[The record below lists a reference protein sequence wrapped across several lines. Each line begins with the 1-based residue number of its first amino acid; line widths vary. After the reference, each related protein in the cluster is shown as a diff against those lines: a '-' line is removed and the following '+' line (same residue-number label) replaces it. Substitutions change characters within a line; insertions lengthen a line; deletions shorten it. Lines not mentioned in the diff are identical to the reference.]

1 MFLSLAPFD
10 RSETDPI
17 PPSPPPQV
25 LEAMQRADQAYE
37 RLRETGRE
45 LRFRLDPLSGVAI
58 ELIDTASLERFVLTS
73 HQALQVASGGGISPL
88 ADAG

>member
-1 MFLSLAPFD
+1 MFFSLAPFD
-10 RSETDPI
+10 QSEVDPV
-17 PPSPPPQV
+17 PSCPPPQV
-25 LEAMQRADQAYE
+25 LEAMHRADQAYE
-37 RLRETGRE
+37 RLHETGRE

-58 ELIDTASLERFVLTS
+58 ELLDTASLERCLLTP

>member
-1 MFLSLAPFD
+1 MFFSLAPFD
-10 RSETDPI
+10 QPEADPI
-17 PPSPPPQV
+17 PSSPPPQV

-45 LRFRLDPLSGVAI
+45 LRFRLDPFSGVAI
-58 ELIDTASLERFVLTS
+58 ELLDTASLERSLLTP